1 MCRSSGSMR
10 LFLDVCASV
19 KCIAAS
25 QRMSIGRF
33 GLRIEE
39 NKSMENRIGEHCF
52 HFFLHQVSFDM
63 LKLFCSQLKIAND
76 HGKKISNCDY
86 SRILIGLAAVYRIV
100 ILADGGGQRSP
111 RHASTNRSIL
121 FVSQLAYFFWRDDK
135 WQFDAAA
142 DEFSVHFFHKI
153 LKAEHNGIIF
163 FSCIMICCVTL
174 ISPLE
179 GFAMRYNISHTH
191 TQFSSLPSCV
201 AAAACADQ
209 NKKCVIDISINRMD
223 ERNIWN
229 CICHIVCDGARNSW
243 SLCKKTVN
251 GGIEFNRTSSI
262 SNNFG
267 LESREIRNKMKKL
280 IEILLWQAMLPFD
293 IFPIRINTGSWQQA
307 AKAHI
312 ARYFTFHT
320 QMNLC
325 HMSMSF
331 HIQRAETE
339 WKENMRF
346 GRIWA

>member
-86 SRILIGLAAVYRIV
+86 SRILIGLAAWLVYRIV

-135 WQFDAAA
+135 
-142 DEFSVHFFHKI
+142 
-153 LKAEHNGIIF
+153 
-163 FSCIMICCVTL
+163 
-174 ISPLE
+174 
-179 GFAMRYNISHTH
+179 
-191 TQFSSLPSCV
+191 
-201 AAAACADQ
+201 
-209 NKKCVIDISINRMD
+209 
-223 ERNIWN
+223 
-229 CICHIVCDGARNSW
+229 
-243 SLCKKTVN
+243 
-251 GGIEFNRTSSI
+251 
-262 SNNFG
+262 
-267 LESREIRNKMKKL
+267 
-280 IEILLWQAMLPFD
+280 
-293 IFPIRINTGSWQQA
+293 
-307 AKAHI
+307 
-312 ARYFTFHT
+312 
-320 QMNLC
+320 
-325 HMSMSF
+325 
-331 HIQRAETE
+331 
-339 WKENMRF
+339 
-346 GRIWA
+346 